1 MDFNNLFINIF
12 SSSFLILKRTLH
24 LILTPYK
31 TMREIS
37 LRGDKTESI
46 LLFLSSFLYLIVA
59 GYLRK
64 SVAMGIISCG
74 AFILV
79 FYVTAYFFY
88 YISHGFNQE
97 IKKTPFFITFSYTLI
112 PTFFWVITN
121 IILFILLPPPRT
133 MSILG
138 QGFSIIF
145 IAYSIS
151 LLVWKLILVYF
162 ALRFSSKLGLYR
174 IIYMMLLYL
183 VIFVPLSLLLYYLK
197 IFRIPFL

>member
-1 MDFNNLFINIF
+1 MLIF
-12 SSSFLILKRTLH
+12 KRTLY

-46 LLFLSSFLYLIVA
+46 ILFLSSFIYLITA

-64 SVAMGIISCG
+64 SIGMGIISCG
-74 AFILV
+74 IFMLV
-79 FYVTAYFFY
+79 FYSTAYFFY
-88 YISHGFNQE
+88 YISRSFNQE
-97 IKKTPFFITFSYTLI
+97 LKKTPFFITFSYTLI
-112 PTFFWVITN
+112 PTFFWFITN
-121 IILFILLPPPRT
+121 IVLFIVFPPPRT
-133 MSILG
+133 MSFLG
-138 QGFSIIF
+138 QGFSILF

-183 VIFVPLSLLLYYLK
+183 VVFIPLSLLLYYLK